1 MSKYIYIII
10 LFVAAVFMKQYI
22 SPVPVWYAHNYLSTQ
37 QRTDS
42 LAQYCEDRQVCSF
55 MPFQYGWSNRLRLQ
69 AIQYIGT
76 DVYATYHPELYAR
89 LADVTTL
96 DAQRAY
102 PYILGQYLLPQE
114 NNTIAIQEAIDLW
127 EKWLSRL
134 CDMQQISL
142 VEKLSDQEF
151 LDMYY
156 SYDKIVPC
164 DSYLLPQ
171 SLGFASFYYAKNI
184 PHAITYYRIAA
195 LAYDAPDTLVN
206 MPAIITARYDDDRKS
221 MMMWESRYQSAQ
233 YQLNPELNDTDLF
246 FILSTMEHALR
257 KAVHHAFIS
266 LMQEVAI
273 ANNCDTSLACVQENM
288 SVAIQTYTTQC
299 NDENEVT
306 QVLCKLLW
314 YAQEQGWISRQWKF
328 IYPLDPNTPNYGR
341 REDLQRWDILP
352 Q

>member
-1 MSKYIYIII
+1 MKKGIYIII
-10 LFVAAVFMKQYI
+10 LFMLAVFVKQYI
-22 SPVPVWYAHNYLSTQ
+22 SAVPLWYTHGYISTQ

-42 LAQYCEDRQVCSF
+42 LVQYCKDKQVCSF

-89 LADVTTL
+89 LADVTIL
-96 DAQRAY
+96 DAQRSY
-102 PYILGQYLLPQE
+102 PYILGQYILPQE
-114 NNTIAIQEAIDLW
+114 DNAIAIQETIRLW
-127 EKWLSRL
+127 EKWLSTL
-134 CDMQQISL
+134 CDMQQVSL
-142 VEKLSDQEF
+142 IGQLSDQEF

-164 DSYLLPQ
+164 DNYLLPQ
-171 SLGFASFYYAKNI
+171 SIWFALFYYAKNI
-184 PHAITYYRIAA
+184 PRAITYYRIAA

-233 YQLNPELNDTDLF
+233 YQLNPELDDTDLF

-257 KAVHHAFIS
+257 KAVHHTFVS
-266 LMQEVAI
+266 LMQEVARV
-273 ANNCDTSLACVQENM
+273 NGCDVSIACVQENM
-288 SVAIQTYTTQC
+288 SALITAYTTEC
-299 NDENEVT
+299 NNKDEVT

-314 YAQEQGWISRQWKF
+314 YAQEQDWISRQWKF

-341 REDLQRWDILP
+341 REDLERRDIIS